1 MSYYPLENTTE
12 PLYVTLDDVTSQQLI
27 SHYTHGPYERKRED
41 TSPSSAIA
49 KFHCTSH
56 VLPRASETAII
67 LADHM
72 TTQHQLIQEAAAAEE
87 AEVAKEVKIP
97 GRSVPVSCTN

>member
-1 MSYYPLENTTE
+1 M
-12 PLYVTLDDVTSQQLI
+12 
-27 SHYTHGPYERKRED
+27 RED

-72 TTQHQLIQEAAAAEE
+72 TTQHQLIEEAAAAEE

-97 GRSVPVSCTN
+97 GRSVPVNCTN

>member
-1 MSYYPLENTTE
+1 MRE

-72 TTQHQLIQEAAAAEE
+72 TTQHQLIQEAAEE
-87 AEVAKEVKIP
+87 AEVAKEVKIY
-97 GRSVPVSCTN
+97 GSSVPVSCTN

>member
-1 MSYYPLENTTE
+1 
-12 PLYVTLDDVTSQQLI
+12 
-27 SHYTHGPYERKRED
+27 
-41 TSPSSAIA
+41 
-49 KFHCTSH
+49 
-56 VLPRASETAII
+56 
-67 LADHM
+67 M

>member
-1 MSYYPLENTTE
+1 M
-12 PLYVTLDDVTSQQLI
+12 
-27 SHYTHGPYERKRED
+27 RED

-72 TTQHQLIQEAAAAEE
+72 TTQHQLVEEAAAEE

-97 GRSVPVSCTN
+97 GRAVPASCTN